1 MNELLCPHC
10 GNRLTLDV
18 AYDGENE
25 RAEDYDPER
34 SKWWGY
40 ELRLE
45 CAYCSAVYPIARMR
59 SYDGVSRIR
68 KEVQEHA

>member
-10 GNRLTLDV
+10 GSRLSLDI

-25 RAEDYDPER
+25 KAEDFHPDT

-45 CAYCSAVYPIARMR
+45 CTCCALVYPIARMR
-59 SYDGVSRIR
+59 SYDDVSKIR
-68 KEVQEHA
+68 KEYTDA